1 MGGGVFVGGG
11 GGGGGGQ
18 GWKPREEEE
27 VTALVQASN
36 VVAWSRVVTVE
47 ILGMFSPSWVYNS
60 FILTY

>member
-1 MGGGVFVGGG
+1 M
-11 GGGGGGQ
+11 
-18 GWKPREEEE
+18 
-27 VTALVQASN
+27 TALVQASN